1 MNGPSH
7 RNQRGS
13 VSLSDADRIIHG
25 ISRGTDIRQSGKV
38 SANSVVGL
46 FDVSKS
52 STKKGRSRRT
62 GLLEECERQVPW
74 VNGRFTAIGA
84 GGKGFSAMSDFFK
97 NLFHKKTEDSMQKR
111 AEKSR
116 KQETEELDEQFN
128 ETTNNLY
135 SLLDELHKKKSN
147 NGS

>member
-1 MNGPSH
+1 MNGLSH

-25 ISRGTDIRQSGKV
+25 ISRGTDIRQGAKV
-38 SANSVVGL
+38 PANSVVDL

-52 STKKGRSRRT
+52 SAEKGRSRRKRI
-62 GLLEECERQVPW
+62 LEDGQRQIPQFD
-74 VNGRFTAIGA
+74 GSFAPTGA

-97 NLFHKKTEDSMQKR
+97 NLFHKKTEQSMQKR

-116 KQETEELDEQFN
+116 KQETEELDEKFN
-128 ETTNNLY
+128 EARDNLY